1 VATSQRTPVYSI
13 SIKEGVVGLGGERA
27 GSGGDG
33 RGHEAAKVLGPGQYR
48 VSGSGHR
55 ALEWKR
61 NQRRGKKGGNGAE
74 GVEKGVPKGMWAEG
88 GGQGGGGEGCPQK
101 GT

>member
-13 SIKEGVVGLGGERA
+13 SIKEGVGGLGGERA

-33 RGHEAAKVLGPGQYR
+33 RGHETAKALGPGQYR

-55 ALEWKR
+55 ALE
-61 NQRRGKKGGNGAE
+61 
-74 GVEKGVPKGMWAEG
+74 VEKGNRKREG
-88 GGQGGGGEGCPQK
+88 WGRGCEEGCPK
-101 GT
+101 RDVGRGLWKRGVVGRGAPKRA